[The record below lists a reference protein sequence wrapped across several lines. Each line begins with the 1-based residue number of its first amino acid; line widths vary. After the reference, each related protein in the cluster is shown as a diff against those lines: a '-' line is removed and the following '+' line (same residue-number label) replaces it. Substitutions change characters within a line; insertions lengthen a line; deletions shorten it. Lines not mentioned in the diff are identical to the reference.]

1 MRCKYGEMSDVADLK
16 WLMIERRIDFAITK
30 LFLTNQ
36 INIPENLQFKVAEE
50 KQTSSKNSLTLM
62 YTNENIKSVYLEE
75 TNKILNHLPI
85 EIPQIPNLLNV
96 VSVVSL
102 NCSSCKA

>member
-30 LFLTNQ
+30 LFLTDQ

-50 KQTSSKNSLTLM
+50 KQT
-62 YTNENIKSVYLEE
+62 
-75 TNKILNHLPI
+75 
-85 EIPQIPNLLNV
+85 
-96 VSVVSL
+96 
-102 NCSSCKA
+102 